1 MSVRS
6 DGASRLAA
14 HPRSAACRTE
24 TSARPPRTLRGVT
37 PRLHRDDEPCCGAC
51 ATAGDTRPDL
61 ERGSP
66 LPAGALQLE
75 LSRGGEVVGV
85 MPLSSTTTTTIGR
98 SATCDVRLDDPRV
111 SRIQC
116 RLTQEAGEV
125 CIEDSGSGCGTFVN
139 GQRVERVALRTSDRV
154 YIADFVLTL
163 RPA

>member
-1 MSVRS
+1 LPAHELDDQ
-6 DGASRLAA
+6 DGEADSRRISGKSTAEF
-14 HPRSAACRTE
+14 P
-24 TSARPPRTLRGVT
+24 
-37 PRLHRDDEPCCGAC
+37 EP
-51 ATAGDTRPDL
+51 T

-75 LSRGGEVVGV
+75 LSRRGEVVGV